1 MGVINVL
8 DKHVAELIAAG
19 EVVERPASVIKELV
33 ENSIDAGA
41 KHITVEIKN
50 GGTTFMRVADD
61 GCGIFRDDIKV
72 AFLRHATS
80 KVKVESDLDSIST
93 LGFRGEALAS
103 ICAVSRLQLITRN
116 VNEEIGTSYEID
128 GGEEQSFDDAGCPVG
143 TTFVIRDLFYNIP
156 ARAKFLKK
164 DVSEG
169 NAVSNIIDKT
179 ALSHPEIAFTYIK
192 DGKQVLRTFG
202 DGKLI
207 SAIYSVFGKDF
218 ANGLIPV
225 EYQLDAIKVYGYISK
240 PEHSRPNRNM
250 QNFFINGRYIKTR
263 TAMVA
268 LEEAFKGSIMVGKF
282 PSCVL
287 NINLPCEIIDVNVH
301 PSKLE
306 VRFINERPVFD
317 AIYHAVKS
325 SLMKYDSRK
334 KASFKKE
341 TAFNEVQNKFNPFNN
356 APAILNKPVSNA
368 SEQKLIQELK
378 RFVPQKTEKQKNEAA
393 EPDAS
398 QAKSDDFNPF
408 SDVAFNDVK
417 TGENKPAVS
426 VPESIDDIK
435 VADVTN
441 PFNIFSRQAI
451 NNSKEEKSFKPTVK
465 SETVQTSPHALDK
478 YEKSDNTEKI
488 SEKNSISKPKEVDV
502 IVSEESI
509 EKSKEPVLVNNN
521 RTSIRYIGEA
531 FSTYI
536 IAEKNNKEI
545 ILIDKHAAHERII
558 YEKLKSERT
567 ADNRQILLSPV
578 AVSLGKT
585 EYDAAINNLNMFADC
600 GFEVEDF
607 GNSTV
612 IVRCSPQYIPAAEI
626 SDCITEMADYIAQGK
641 NDIFTEKME
650 WFYCNVACRSA
661 IKAGNKSTP
670 EELIG
675 IVKHLEEHPEI
686 KYCPHGRPIC
696 IVLTK
701 GEIEKQFGR
710 V

>member
-218 ANGLIPV
+218 AKGLIPV

-356 APAILNKPVSNA
+356 APAILNKPVSNT
-368 SEQKLIQELK
+368 SEQKLIQEPK
-378 RFVPQKTEKQKNEAA
+378 RFVPQKTERQKNEAA
-393 EPDAS
+393 EPDAL

-408 SDVAFNDVK
+408 SDVVFNDVK

-435 VADVTN
+435 VADVTD
-441 PFNIFSRQAI
+441 PFKIFSKQAI
-451 NNSKEEKSFKPTVK
+451 NKAKEEEKLKPTVK
-465 SETVQTSPHALDK
+465 SENPQTIPLVSDEQKKADT
-478 YEKSDNTEKI
+478 EKITEKI
-488 SEKNSISKPKEVDV
+488 STENAKEVNV

-521 RTSIRYIGEA
+521 QTSIRYIGEA

-536 IAEKNNKEI
+536 IAEKNNKELL
-545 ILIDKHAAHERII
+545 LIDKHAAHERII
-558 YEKLKSERT
+558 YEKLKSERA
-567 ADNRQILLSPV
+567 ADNKQILLAPV
-578 AVSLGKT
+578 TVNLGKA

>member
-218 ANGLIPV
+218 AKGLIPV

-287 NINLPCEIIDVNVH
+287 NMELPCEIIDVNVH

-334 KASFKKE
+334 KASFKKG

-368 SEQKLIQELK
+368 SEQKLIQEPK
-378 RFVPQKTEKQKNEAA
+378 RFVPQKTERQKNEAA
-393 EPDAS
+393 EPDAL

-408 SDVAFNDVK
+408 SDVVFNDVK

-521 RTSIRYIGEA
+521 QTSIRYIGEA

-536 IAEKNNKEI
+536 IAEKNNKELL
-545 ILIDKHAAHERII
+545 LIDKHAAHERMI
-558 YEKLKSERT
+558 YEKLKSERA
-567 ADNRQILLSPV
+567 ADNKQILLAPV
-578 AVSLGKT
+578 TVNLGKA

-626 SDCITEMADYIAQGK
+626 CDCITEMADYIAQGK

-650 WFYCNVACRSA
+650 WFYSNVACRSA

>member
-8 DKHVAELIAAG
+8 DKHVAEIIAAG

-218 ANGLIPV
+218 AKGLIPV

-287 NINLPCEIIDVNVH
+287 NMELPCEIIDVNVH

-368 SEQKLIQELK
+368 SEQKLIQEPK
-378 RFVPQKTEKQKNEAA
+378 RFVPQKTERQKNEAA
-393 EPDAS
+393 EPDAL

-408 SDVAFNDVK
+408 SDVVFNDVK

-441 PFNIFSRQAI
+441 PYNIFSMQAI

-478 YEKSDNTEKI
+478 HEKSDNTEKI

-521 RTSIRYIGEA
+521 QTSIRYIGEA

-536 IAEKNNKEI
+536 IAEKNNKELL
-545 ILIDKHAAHERII
+545 LIDKHAAHERMI
-558 YEKLKSERT
+558 YEKLKSERA
-567 ADNRQILLSPV
+567 ADNKQILLAPV
-578 AVSLGKT
+578 TVNLGKA

-650 WFYCNVACRSA
+650 WFYSNVACRSA

>member
-207 SAIYSVFGKDF
+207 STIYSVFGKDF

-465 SETVQTSPHALDK
+465 SETVQTSHLALDK

>member
-61 GCGIFRDDIKV
+61 GCGIYRDDIKV

-207 SAIYSVFGKDF
+207 STIYSVFGKDF

-225 EYQLDAIKVYGYISK
+225 EYQLGAIRVCGYISK

-368 SEQKLIQELK
+368 SEQKLIQEPK
-378 RFVPQKTEKQKNEAA
+378 RFVPQKTERQKNEAA

-451 NNSKEEKSFKPTVK
+451 NNSKKEKSFKPTVK
-465 SETVQTSPHALDK
+465 SETVQTSPHTLDK

-509 EKSKEPVLVNNN
+509 EKSKEPVLVNNS